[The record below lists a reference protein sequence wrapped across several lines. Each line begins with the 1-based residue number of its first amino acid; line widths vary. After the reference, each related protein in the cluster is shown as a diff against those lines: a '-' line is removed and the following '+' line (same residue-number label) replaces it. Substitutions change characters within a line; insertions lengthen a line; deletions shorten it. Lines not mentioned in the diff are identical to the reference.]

1 MISKYNKLI
10 VGIATGLIIPF
21 IAYALVLMIYDFLD
35 KYNILNSDGMAPN
48 FRERTIGL
56 IAIVLN
62 AIPLQFFNKKN
73 WLDAMRGIVFPTL
86 AYVALWMYL
95 YGYELLNFK

>member
-1 MISKYNKLI
+1 
-10 VGIATGLIIPF
+10 
-21 IAYALVLMIYDFLD
+21 LMIYDFLD
-35 KYNILNSDGMAPN
+35 KYNILNADGMAPN

-56 IAIVLN
+56 IAIVFN

-73 WLDAMRGIVFPTL
+73 WLEAMRGIVFPTL
-86 AYVALWMYL
+86 GYVALWMYL